1 MYLHLYLHQEKEPR
15 YKSTQFKKSDR
26 LFPNCLPLK
35 YRFNFSIHFGYL
47 KLSHRLIS
55 KLFEVLAALLSLRN
69 YGKLINLI
77 LMKKQLKIFVI
88 IAVIAF
94 FVVLKYFNCTSPVVI
109 FFFSFLVIVTF
120 ICVIIPAIFQV
131 KYRYGIRDIF
141 IGDEGGYSLSR
152 LQAVLW
158 AIVIISYQLSVIVA
172 LLMNKNFKNPLQF
185 YQITFSEETLWL
197 LGLSLGSY
205 ISVKGITI
213 DQINKNPSR
222 LKSKRPKFSD
232 IIVGDN
238 GLDFSRIQMLIW
250 TIIAVFIF
258 ISNVELYL
266 SKIVDTKKQEDL
278 IGLFY
283 NHIDQFTQDQPS
295 TAKPDNPPLPYLPWS
310 FIVLMGLSQGA
321 YVGKKLIPTFKLD
334 DLKQHKEKE
343 LDGLLKNYEYK
354 KVLLEKIK
362 SRGQTNSITDADKEN
377 IQKMEEE
384 IKKTQD
390 KIEGVRNEIA
400 LANEYKR

>member
-1 MYLHLYLHQEKEPR
+1 
-15 YKSTQFKKSDR
+15 
-26 LFPNCLPLK
+26 
-35 YRFNFSIHFGYL
+35 
-47 KLSHRLIS
+47 
-55 KLFEVLAALLSLRN
+55 
-69 YGKLINLI
+69 
-77 LMKKQLKIFVI
+77 MKKQLKVLVI
-88 IAVIAF
+88 LAVIAF
-94 FVVLKYFNCTSPVVI
+94 FVILKYFNCTSPVVI
-109 FFFSFLVIVTF
+109 FFFSFLVIVVF

-131 KYRYGIRDIF
+131 KYRYGILDIF

-266 SKIVDTKKQEDL
+266 SKIVNTKKQEDL

-283 NHIDQFTQDQPS
+283 NHIDQFTQDQQSP
-295 TAKPDNPPLPYLPWS
+295 AKPDNTPLPYLPWS

-334 DLKQHKEKE
+334 DLKQYKEKE

-354 KVLLEKIK
+354 KNLLERIQ

-377 IQKMEEE
+377 IKKMEEE
-384 IKKTQD
+384 IKKMQD